1 MNEIIKNLLYF
12 LISSGIIAWLV
23 KAIFNQYFSKD
34 LEKFKS
40 SLEREAFSYQVRYEK
55 MHAERAEVIKN
66 LYIRIVTTERSFYDF
81 MHIFQRGGD
90 DDQKK
95 KGPIAAK
102 AANDMTEYYDKNK
115 IFFTEKEAEKI
126 EKLMDKFKEIW
137 NTFES
142 SQFKKAQN
150 LVYVDDWDKSWNQIK
165 TEIPK
170 IRNVIEKRFRKVIG
184 ISNEN

>member
-1 MNEIIKNLLYF
+1 MTELLKNILYF
-12 LISSGIIAWLV
+12 LIASGVLAWLI

-34 LEKFKS
+34 LEKFKLN
-40 SLEREAFSYQVRYEK
+40 LEKEAFSYRVRFEK
-55 MHAERAEVIKN
+55 MHAERAEVTKN
-66 LYIRIVTTERSFYDF
+66 LYMKIVATERSFYDF
-81 MHIFQRGGD
+81 MHIVQRGGD
-90 DDQKK
+90 EDQKK

-102 AANDMTEYYDKNK
+102 TANDMTKYYDENK

-137 NTFES
+137 NTFEG

-150 LVYVDDWDKSWNQIK
+150 LSYVDDWDKAWTQIK

-170 IRNVIEKRFRKVIG
+170 IRKVIEKRFRNVIG
-184 ISNEN
+184 ISYEN